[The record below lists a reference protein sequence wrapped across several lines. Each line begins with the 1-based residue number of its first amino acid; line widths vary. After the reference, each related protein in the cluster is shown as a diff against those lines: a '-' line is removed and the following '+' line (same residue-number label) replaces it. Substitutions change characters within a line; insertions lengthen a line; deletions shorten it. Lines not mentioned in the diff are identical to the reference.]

1 MAAQT
6 TDARQGDMGANDIDV
21 AELSLSPLGELDSGG
36 DFDCRDQEFTG
47 HLRANAAYD
56 MKVQMGL
63 TYLARRDKQ
72 VAEFMT
78 LAMGHLDKAGQ
89 RTLGI
94 GAYGNIPV
102 LAITALATDRR
113 YERRGVGRYMVSSAI
128 LLATDM
134 SKRAACKAVY
144 LNADLD
150 AVGFYKKLKFKPLT
164 RSPDTGGRP
173 MYFDLVAPA

>member
-1 MAAQT
+1 
-6 TDARQGDMGANDIDV
+6 MGANDIDV

-72 VAEFMT
+72 VAGFMT

-134 SKRAACKAVY
+134 SKRAACRAVY
-144 LNADLD
+144 PNADLD